1 MIKIIKSNKIYLKPP
16 EELLKLLEKQFT
28 FEIYEHPQQQY
39 PKIIRQINKI
49 SDEVYCIERGALNF
63 ITTWLNEN
71 GFEFIIVDKTVK
83 QPMSIP
89 EPSFELRSDQ
99 QEVYDAFDST
109 CIINAQGG
117 WGKSIAALSLVFK
130 RQQKALIVC
139 TTTAIRSMWISEIEK
154 WFRFTPGIIG
164 SGKFDIVPPIC
175 VGNIQSV
182 QKNAI
187 KISKEFGILILDEMH
202 HCPASTFLNVLSSSH
217 AEIVI
222 GLSGTLK
229 RKDQLHVTFKGLFGD
244 KIFVPAVNNTVNPV
258 IIRIQSEIE
267 LSSNQM
273 VPWANKINDLY
284 NDPRHMLQVAI
295 IIAEL
300 EKRGYKTLVTSDR
313 VEFSNKL
320 HEHSN
325 NSALFTSDTS
335 IEDRDIALKQI
346 YVDTINKIYATTSI
360 FSEGISCNPL
370 SALIHTG
377 STNNESLI
385 YQLIWRI
392 MRIHPNKLTP
402 VVIDLC
408 LSGSLGKKHARERK
422 ALYLVKGWKVLD
434 IEICN
439 LENTL
444 RNINCA

>member
-1 MIKIIKSNKIYLKPP
+1 
-16 EELLKLLEKQFT
+16 
-28 FEIYEHPQQQY
+28 
-39 PKIIRQINKI
+39 
-49 SDEVYCIERGALNF
+49 
-63 ITTWLNEN
+63 
-71 GFEFIIVDKTVK
+71 
-83 QPMSIP
+83 
-89 EPSFELRSDQ
+89 
-99 QEVYDAFDST
+99 
-109 CIINAQGG
+109 
-117 WGKSIAALSLVFK
+117 
-130 RQQKALIVC
+130 
-139 TTTAIRSMWISEIEK
+139 
-154 WFRFTPGIIG
+154 
-164 SGKFDIVPPIC
+164 
-175 VGNIQSV
+175 
-182 QKNAI
+182 
-187 KISKEFGILILDEMH
+187 
-202 HCPASTFLNVLSSSH
+202 
-217 AEIVI
+217 
-222 GLSGTLK
+222 
-229 RKDQLHVTFKGLFGD
+229 
-244 KIFVPAVNNTVNPV
+244 
-258 IIRIQSEIE
+258 
-267 LSSNQM
+267 
-273 VPWANKINDLY
+273 
-284 NDPRHMLQVAI
+284 MLQVAI

-422 ALYLVKGWKVLD
+422 ALYLVKGWKV
-434 IEICN
+434 IELN
-439 LENTL
+439 SLEDLNKTL
-444 RNINCA
+444 RDISKF